1 MIIGL
6 YIENMLYS
14 TEDGEPLRI
23 LNYTGEQYLYC
34 IAIAVCNHGVL
45 YFYIVAFQND
55 RSGFISLLAY
65 IGLLYAFLLDIFY
78 FHESFNALFLFGI
91 ITIFVINIALIFSK
105 IRKPA
110 SLLSTISSTEVPTE
124 EVTTEPV

>member
-14 TEDGEPLRI
+14 SGDAEPLRI
-23 LNYTGEQYLYC
+23 LNYTREQYLYC
-34 IAIAVCNHGVL
+34 IGIAVCNHGVL

-65 IGLLYAFLLDIFY
+65 IGLLYAFLLDVFY
-78 FHESFNALFLFGI
+78 FHESFNALLLFGI
-91 ITIFVINIALIFSK
+91 ITIFVINMALIFSK

-110 SLLSTISSTEVPTE
+110 SLMSSISTT
-124 EVTTEPV
+124 EVTTEDISTEPT